1 MPGPVHLFQCITCTS
16 LLLAATSLNTGCSSS
31 NSTRV
36 PTTTSNQDQ
45 ERTWPSD
52 AGQARRPRS
61 SSKPIALIE
70 QESITIETLQD
81 RLIEQAGAE
90 ILRELRLESSLRSAL
105 EEASIQIDDMA
116 TKNEENLLLERLSDD
131 ENTARKLL
139 EELRNNEGLGPSRF
153 KALLWRNAALR
164 ALVQDDIELSEPLLR
179 RMHRLEHG
187 QRFIIRLIVLSTLQ
201 ESEEVRLDLN
211 DGVDFSTMA
220 ARRSID
226 ASRDRGGLLEPIS
239 LEDPAW
245 PQGIR
250 TALAELQPGD
260 ISPVIFMD
268 DRFAIA
274 RVEEIIPEDGSS
286 FESNRPELVRI
297 ARLAQERMKMAELA
311 GKLGPRPKL
320 RVLDPTLRNAWEID
334 ESAR

>member
-1 MPGPVHLFQCITCTS
+1 M
-16 LLLAATSLNTGCSSS
+16 
-31 NSTRV
+31 
-36 PTTTSNQDQ
+36 
-45 ERTWPSD
+45 
-52 AGQARRPRS
+52 
-61 SSKPIALIE
+61 IE

-81 RLIEQAGAE
+81 RLIERAGAE

-105 EEASIQIDDMA
+105 EEASIEIDDSA
-116 TKNEENLLLERLSDD
+116 IRNEESLLLERLSDD
-131 ENTARKLL
+131 ENTARRLL

-153 KALLWRNAALR
+153 KALLWRSAALR

-187 QRFIIRLIVLSTLQ
+187 KRFIIRLIVLSTLQ
-201 ESEEVRLDLN
+201 ESEEVRLDLDN
-211 DGVDFSTMA
+211 GVDFSTMA
-220 ARRSID
+220 VRRSID

-274 RVEEIIPEDGSS
+274 RLEEIIPEDGVS
-286 FESNRPELVRI
+286 FESNRSEIVRI
-297 ARLAQERMKMAELA
+297 ARIAQERMKMADLA

-320 RVLDPTLRNAWEID
+320 RVLNPTLRNAWEID

>member
-1 MPGPVHLFQCITCTS
+1 M
-16 LLLAATSLNTGCSSS
+16 
-31 NSTRV
+31 
-36 PTTTSNQDQ
+36 
-45 ERTWPSD
+45 
-52 AGQARRPRS
+52 
-61 SSKPIALIE
+61 
-70 QESITIETLQD
+70 QD

-105 EEASIQIDDMA
+105 EEASILIDDMA

-226 ASRDRGGLLEPIS
+226 ASRDRGGLLDCH
-239 LEDPAW
+239 L
-245 PQGIR
+245 
-250 TALAELQPGD
+250 D
-260 ISPVIFMD
+260 I
-268 DRFAIA
+268 
-274 RVEEIIPEDGSS
+274 
-286 FESNRPELVRI
+286 
-297 ARLAQERMKMAELA
+297 
-311 GKLGPRPKL
+311 L
-320 RVLDPTLRNAWEID
+320 R
-334 ESAR
+334 